1 MNKGNS
7 LEISIGHSQ
16 LWMGKG
22 VCTDRNIK
30 NITNHTLERLC
41 VCKDLRISFCSGN
54 LWYRIWNVDLESKKI
69 GSCLCHQ
76 LNDREHLLPVCLHFC
91 LLHGLMLAAYSPQ
104 DSWKYYWINAYK
116 TYKLTGTSL
125 VAHWL
130 RLCDST
136 PGGVHLIPGPELR
149 SHMSCDVAKKLKKK
163 KKLTKGQNHKC
174 MHTLCY

>member
-7 LEISIGHSQ
+7 LEVSIGHSQ

-30 NITNHTLERLC
+30 NITSHTLERLC

-54 LWYRIWNVDLESKKI
+54 LWYSIWNVDLESKKI

-76 LNDREHLLPVCLHFC
+76 LNDCEHLLPMCLHFC
-91 LLHGLMLAAYSPQ
+91 LLHGLILATYSPQ

-125 VAHWL
+125 VAQWL
-130 RLCDST
+130 RLWFHSRRCAFDPWSWT
-136 PGGVHLIPGPELR
+136 KIPHVMWCGQK
-149 SHMSCDVAKKLKKK
+149 VKKK
-163 KKLTKGQNHKC
+163 KKVNKRTKP
-174 MHTLCY
+174 